1 MTPRDFCYWLQGF
14 FEIGNP
20 ENLSAEQISEIKNH
34 LQLVF
39 KKETPVRQESYPTP
53 IPCIYNPE
61 FPTKVWSGPNS
72 MTNVNSA
79 FLYDPNSTDVVYHIQ
94 GSC

>member
-39 KKETPVRQESYPTP
+39 KKETPVRQESYP
-53 IPCIYNPE
+53 IYNPE
-61 FPTKVWSGPNS
+61 FPTKAWCVPNS
-72 MTNVNSA
+72 MTNVN
-79 FLYDPNSTDVVYHIQ
+79 YEPNSTDVVYHIQ